1 MADYGLPENPFDFE
15 NRNQQWDDD
24 EVEVKYDYVILNVI
38 NRGSYGVVYQA
49 RDTRTKETV
58 ALKKELCGLTRSTK
72 MEIKILE
79 FLPPHPN
86 IVGFKRPLLANGRIF
101 VVMEHVESDLKN
113 LREQLGKP
121 FPPKLVKTLI
131 LEILKGVAFLHENGV
146 MHRDLKPANV
156 LYGGEGRV
164 VKICD
169 FGLAADVRLPWGVG
183 TRFYKAPETLCE
195 WEGCTGKVDIWSVG
209 CMMAQFVLDAP
220 LFHGRS
226 DKHQLQCIQDV
237 LCGQANL
244 IELIV
249 SISGETILSQSGL
262 NLLKK
267 LLAYYPCERISA
279 MEALEHP
286 WFTED

>member
-15 NRNQQWDDD
+15 NRNGQWDD

-38 NRGSYGVVYQA
+38 NRGSFGVVYQA

-58 ALKKELCGLTRSTK
+58 ALKEELRGLTRSTK
-72 MEIKILE
+72 MEIGILE
-79 FLPPHPN
+79 FLQPHPN

-101 VVMEHVESDLKN
+101 VVMEHVESDLKT
-113 LREQLGKP
+113 LREQMENP
-121 FPPKLVKTLI
+121 FPPKLIKTLI
-131 LEILKGVAFLHENGV
+131 FEILKGVAYLHENGV

-156 LYGGEGRV
+156 LYGREGR

-169 FGLAADVRLPWGVG
+169 FGLAADVRLPWGLGVG
-183 TRFYKAPETLCE
+183 TRIYKAPETLCE
-195 WEGCTGKVDIWSVG
+195 WEGCTDKVDIWSVG

-226 DKHQLQCIQDV
+226 DEHQLECIQDV
-237 LCGQANL
+237 LCGRTNL

-249 SISGETILSQSGL
+249 SISGETMLSQSGL

-279 MEALEHP
+279 IEALEHP
-286 WFTED
+286 WFTEV